1 LNENK
6 LLVVCDAYR
15 NFQKD
20 PTDCVSSSFKDIS
33 VSIKYNPIAE
43 VSKYINIPSLNV
55 HRLSSKID
63 IENKPS
69 NVHLYPTP
77 IFYLPTDSQYKQL
90 GEKHYK
96 QVKKIIKENNIQF
109 DIVHSHFTWS
119 AGYAGAKLKEKYG
132 VPFVVTAHG
141 YDIYKLPFKDC
152 EWKSKVEFV
161 LNSADF
167 IITVSNSNYECIKKL
182 DVKTPVKVIPNG
194 YQEEL
199 FHPIHKNKCRKL
211 LGLSIEKKIILSVG
225 NLEEIKGHKHL
236 VEAMEYVLKKR
247 KDVIC
252 LIVGSGKLE
261 IELKKQIKSAGLYD
275 YVKLVG
281 AKPHSEITLW
291 MNACDI
297 FVLPSLRES
306 FGVVQIEA
314 MACGKPIVATRNGG
328 SEQIIISED
337 YGILCEPGNS
347 KNLAESILHGI
358 SKIYNQNKLFSYAKL
373 YSYNNISED
382 ICSIYKVLLGTG

>member
-6 LLVVCDAYR
+6 LMVVCDAYR

-20 PTDCVSSSFKDIS
+20 PIDRVSSSFKDVF

-43 VSKYINIPSLNV
+43 ISKYINIPSLNV

-63 IENKPS
+63 IENKPT

-77 IFYLPTDSQYKQL
+77 ILYLPTDSQYKSL

-96 QVKKIIKENNIQF
+96 QVMKIIKENNLQF
-109 DIVHSHFTWS
+109 DIIHSHFTWS
-119 AGYAGAKLKEKYG
+119 SGYVGARLKEIYSI
-132 VPFVVTAHG
+132 PFVVTAHG
-141 YDIYKLPFKDC
+141 FDIYKLPFKDS
-152 EWKSKVEFV
+152 EWKSKIEYV
-161 LNSADF
+161 LNSADAV
-167 IITVSNSNYECIKKL
+167 ITVSNSNLECIKKL

-194 YQEEL
+194 YREEL
-199 FHPIHKNKCRKL
+199 FHPIDMHKCRTL
-211 LGLSIEKKIILSVG
+211 LGLPTGKKIILSVG
-225 NLEEIKGHKHL
+225 NLEEIKGHKYL
-236 VEAMEYVLKKR
+236 VEAMEFIVKKE

-252 LIVGSGKLE
+252 FIVGSGKLE
-261 IELKKQIKSAGLYD
+261 IELKKQIKSAGLQD
-275 YVKLVG
+275 YIKLVG

-314 MACGKPIVATRNGG
+314 MACGKPVVATRNGG
-328 SEQIIISED
+328 SEQIIISDD
-337 YGILCEPGNS
+337 YGLLCEPGNS
-347 KNLAESILHGI
+347 KNLAESILIGI
-358 SKIYNQNKLFSYAKL
+358 NNTYNLNKLI
-373 YSYNNISED
+373 N
-382 ICSIYKVLLGTG
+382 